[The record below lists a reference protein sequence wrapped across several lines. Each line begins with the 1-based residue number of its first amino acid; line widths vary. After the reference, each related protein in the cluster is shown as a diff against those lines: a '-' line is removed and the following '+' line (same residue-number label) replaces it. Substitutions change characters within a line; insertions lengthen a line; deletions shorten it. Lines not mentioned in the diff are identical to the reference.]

1 MKNKLKMS
9 DYYIFSCPHC
19 LEDIIVFKNE
29 LNCRIFR
36 HAILK
41 SNFTQV
47 NPHASF
53 EECQNLISNNLIF
66 GCGKPFEIIN
76 SKENKLIAV
85 ECEYK

>member
-1 MKNKLKMS
+1 MS
-9 DYYIFSCPHC
+9 DYHIFTCPHC
-19 LEDIIVFKNE
+19 LDDIIVMKNE

-36 HAILK
+36 HATLK
-41 SNFTQV
+41 SNFSQV

-53 EECQNLISNNLIF
+53 EECQKLISNNLIF

-85 ECEYK
+85 KCEYK